1 MTLQMRDNEN
11 FEKGK
16 AIGGMMVMVPLIR
29 HFDNESCGFLL
40 EACRTLN
47 VAESF
52 SQEIKDFIDNHPD
65 STDEDIAEMLVE
77 RLWTW

>member
-16 AIGGMMVMVPLIR
+16 AIGKMMVMVPLIR
-29 HFDNESCGFLL
+29 HFDNESRGFLL
-40 EACRTLN
+40 EACRILN

-52 SQEIKDFIDNHPD
+52 SEKIKNFIDDHPD
-65 STDEDIAEMLVE
+65 STDEDIAEILVE
-77 RLWTW
+77 RRWT